1 MAAAASDDQPVAASD
16 DRADVAAAVAGD
28 AAAYARLVR
37 RHQSAIARRMA
48 RFDRSAV
55 EELTQEVFVQ
65 AYLSLDRYRGDAPLD
80 HWLQRLATRVGYRH
94 WQARAKRAHRP
105 LSAAAD
111 VAAPPAPVAV
121 DHGALALLD
130 QLPPRDRL
138 VLTLLYVDGR
148 SVAEAA
154 DLAGWSQTMVKV
166 QAFRARAKLKRLLIE
181 HGLAPEGATP

>member
-105 LSAAAD
+105 L
-111 VAAPPAPVAV
+111 PTWRRR
-121 DHGALALLD
+121 
-130 QLPPRDRL
+130 PRRSRS
-138 VLTLLYVDGR
+138 TTGR
-148 SVAEAA
+148 WRCSTNCRRAT
-154 DLAGWSQTMVKV
+154 GWC
-166 QAFRARAKLKRLLIE
+166 
-181 HGLAPEGATP
+181 